1 MASGG
6 VFQGSSVG
14 VQSGTK
20 GLLEGKKVC
29 FEGEKGQNRLFLASG
44 GVFSGLWRVKIGYF
58 EEIEGKVGTKIGVV

>member
-1 MASGG
+1 MY
-6 VFQGSSVG
+6 
-14 VQSGTK
+14 
-20 GLLEGKKVC
+20 

>member
-20 GLLEGKKVC
+20 GILGGKKVC

-44 GVFSGLWRVKIGYF
+44 EVFSGLWRVKIGHF
-58 EEIEGKVGTKIGVV
+58 EGIEGKVVLK